1 VKKTF
6 MLAVAMLATVA
17 HAEFIS
23 GNELLRRLESSE
35 SYDRG
40 LGMGYVAG
48 VFDATSGLHH
58 CSPSSV
64 SLGQMRDMTLKALRA
79 MPEMRDRS
87 ADLYVVVSAKRMWP
101 CKKKNSNSDISP
113 DQNL

>member
-1 VKKTF
+1 

-23 GNELLRRLESSE
+23 GNELLQRLESSE

-79 MPEMRDRS
+79 MPESLAAARPPVPPATGTGGRF
-87 ADLYVVVSAKRMWP
+87 RP
-101 CKKKNSNSDISP
+101 
-113 DQNL
+113 